1 MSTAN
6 YEKIYRNALKLTA
19 KYGRSLT
26 LVQLDATPSNVAQ
39 PWKGNTDVRGEPIA
53 TLTVNGVFVEPES
66 LERLGKQRQSN
77 DFVKS
82 AEQTVIV
89 IHDGSL
95 GVFDELIDVVDS
107 SRWTVHNIQELQP
120 GDKIMLHYLRVQRR
134 GRVTS
139 VRGALL

>member
-1 MSTAN
+1 MSTVN
-6 YEKIYRNALKLTA
+6 YEKIYRNALKLTK
-19 KYGRSLT
+19 KYGRGIT
-26 LVQLDATPSNVAQ
+26 VVQLDASPTDVAQ
-39 PWKGNTDVRGEPIA
+39 PWKGNTDVRGTPIA
-53 TLTVNGVFVEPES
+53 TLSLTGVFVEPES

-89 IHDGSL
+89 IHDGPL
-95 GVFDELIDVVDS
+95 GQFDELIDNADD
-107 SRWTVHNIQELQP
+107 SRWVLHNIQELQP

-134 GRVTS
+134 GRVTA

>member
-6 YEKIYRNALKLTA
+6 YEKIYRNALKLTK
-19 KYGRSLT
+19 KYGRALT
-26 LVQLDATPSNVAQ
+26 LVQLDATPTDVNQ
-39 PWKGNTDVRGEPIA
+39 PWKGNTDVRGTPLA

-95 GVFDELIDVVDS
+95 GQYDEVIDNADDS
-107 SRWTVHNIQELQP
+107 LWTLHNIQELQP

-134 GRVTS
+134 GKVTA

>member
-19 KYGRSLT
+19 KYGRAMT
-26 LVQLDATPSNVAQ
+26 LVQLDASPANPAQ
-39 PWKGNTDVRGEPIA
+39 PWKGNTDVRGEPLA
-53 TLTVNGVFVEPES
+53 SLTVNGVFVEPES

-89 IHDGSL
+89 IYDGSL
-95 GVFDELIDVVDS
+95 GQFDELIDVDA
-107 SRWTVHNIQELQP
+107 SRWTVHNVQELQP
-120 GDKIMLHYLRVQRR
+120 GDKIILHYLRVQRR
-134 GRVTS
+134 GRVTA

>member
-6 YEKIYRNALKLTA
+6 YQKIYDNALKLTA
-19 KYGRSLT
+19 KYGRSIT

-39 PWKGNTDVRGEPIA
+39 PWRGNTDVRGEPIA
-53 TLTVNGVFVEPES
+53 SLSLIGVFVEPES

-82 AEQTVIV
+82 AEQVVIIV
-89 IHDGSL
+89 HDGPL
-95 GVFDELIDVVDS
+95 GKFDELIDDVDG
-107 SRWTVHNIQELQP
+107 SRWVVHNDQELQP

-134 GRVTS
+134 GKITA